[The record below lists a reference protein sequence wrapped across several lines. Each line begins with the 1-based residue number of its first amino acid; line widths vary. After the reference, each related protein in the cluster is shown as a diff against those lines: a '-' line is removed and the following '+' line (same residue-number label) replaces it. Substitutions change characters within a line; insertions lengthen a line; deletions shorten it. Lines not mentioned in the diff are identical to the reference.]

1 MPDNKFDKDNSAY
14 SYEKSLYGS
23 KIKSGPKP
31 KAEVGIDTDK
41 QFYQNLISAMQT
53 SHIDISKV
61 NSFSQVAQTR
71 DQIMQLLDTMGQ
83 DPTISA
89 ALEIYMEDATETND
103 NGQIMW
109 CESDDKNVA
118 SMVNYLLDSMNVDKN
133 IDKWAYQL
141 CKYGDVYLQLY
152 RESDFKDG
160 LFSDIMNKDDSND
173 DRDTRTLKEDII
185 VNASHSNDKLVPY
198 VEMVSNP
205 AEVFE
210 LTKFGKTY
218 AYIKADVRITSSQTT
233 DAYLNQRLRYSFK
246 KDDINIY
253 QPTDF
258 VHGCLE
264 TTTRTPEEVDI
275 FLTNDLEAK
284 DAKKLTYKVRSG
296 QSLLYNAF
304 KIWRILSLLQTSMLL
319 NRLSKS
325 AIVRILNVE
334 VGDMPHEDVGPYLM
348 HIKQLFE
355 QKAEINVNQ
364 SIDEYINPGPLDNII
379 YVPTNEGKG
388 AISTQE
394 VGGDIDVKGLSD
406 IDYFNNLLYGAIRI
420 PKQFMGFTDD
430 DAGFSGG
437 QSLSLISSR
446 YAKMIK
452 RIQNILIQM
461 CTDAVNLMLLDRG
474 LNNYVNKFR
483 LRMQEPTTQEAIDR
497 RDNTSSEIGVVGDI
511 MNLLG
516 DIEDPIAKLKALKS
530 LLSSIVT
537 DEDIIA
543 IIQDE
548 IDRLEA
554 EGTDDGMSDESMD
567 DDFGGDYGGS
577 GGTSSEFDDLGDLGG
592 LDLGGED
599 TSDNSTE
606 IDNGEESSTES
617 AVGDLPSPSD
627 LGVDMTDN
635 NMEI

>member
-1 MPDNKFDKDNSAY
+1 MSQKKIDKNDSAY

-23 KIKSGPKP
+23 KIKTEPKP
-31 KAEVGIDTDK
+31 KAEIGVDTNK
-41 QFYQNLISAMQT
+41 LFYQDLLDALQT
-53 SHIDISKV
+53 SHLDVSKI

-89 ALEIYMEDATETND
+89 ALEIYTEDAVETND
-103 NGQIMW
+103 QGQIMW
-109 CESDDKNVA
+109 CESEDKNVA
-118 SMVNYLLDSMNVDKN
+118 AMVNFLLDSMNVDKN
-133 IDKWAYQL
+133 IDKWVYQL

-152 RESDFKDG
+152 RESDFNDG
-160 LFSDIMNKDDSND
+160 LFSNVMNKDEDNSSDKQALN
-173 DRDTRTLKEDII
+173 EDII
-185 VNASHSNDKLVPY
+185 VNTSSATDRLVPY
-198 VEMVSNP
+198 VEMVCNP

-218 AYIKADVRITSSQTT
+218 AYIKADVRVTASQST

-246 KDDINIY
+246 RKDINIY

-264 TTTRTPEEVDI
+264 TTSRTPEEVDI
-275 FLTNDLEAK
+275 FLTGELDDK

-304 KIWRILSLLQTSMLL
+304 KIWRIVSLLQTAMLL

-325 AIVRILNVE
+325 SIIRVLNVE
-334 VGDMPHEDVGPYLM
+334 VGDMPHENVGPYLM

-364 SIDEYINPGPLDNII
+364 SISEYINPGPLDNTI
-379 YVPTNEGKG
+379 YVPTNDGKG

-394 VGGDIDVKGLSD
+394 IGGDVDVKGLSD

-430 DAGFSGG
+430 NAGFSGG

-446 YAKMIK
+446 YARMIK
-452 RIQNILIQM
+452 RIQNTIIQM
-461 CTDAVNLMLLDRG
+461 CTDAINIMLLDRG
-474 LNNYVNKFR
+474 LNNYVNKFK
-483 LRMQEPTTQEAIDR
+483 LRMQEPTTQETVDR
-497 RDNTSSEIGVVGDI
+497 RDNTSAKVGLAGDV
-511 MNLLG
+511 MNLLQ
-516 DIEDPIAKLKALKS
+516 DIEDPVAKLKALKS
-530 LLSSIVT
+530 LLSGVVT
-537 DEDIIA
+537 DETIIT
-543 IIQDE
+543 IIQEE
-548 IDRLEA
+548 IDRLEN
-554 EGTDDGMSDESMD
+554 ETDNDELSDESMED
-567 DDFGGDYGGS
+567 DYGSDYGGS
-577 GGTSSEFDDLGDLGG
+577 GGMSGGMSDFNDLGG
-592 LDLGGED
+592 LDLDDNTTDTETSNNDIDTSED
-599 TSDNSTE
+599 TSV
-606 IDNGEESSTES
+606 
-617 AVGDLPSPSD
+617 VGDLPSPSD

>member
-1 MPDNKFDKDNSAY
+1 MSQEKFDKNDLAY

-23 KIKSGPKP
+23 KIKTEPKP
-31 KAEVGIDTDK
+31 KAEIGVDTDK
-41 QFYQNLISAMQT
+41 QFYQDLMDAMQT
-53 SHIDISKV
+53 SHLDVSKI

-89 ALEIYMEDATETND
+89 ALEIYTEDATETND
-103 NGQIMW
+103 SGQIMW
-109 CESDDKNVA
+109 CESEDKNVA
-118 SMVNYLLDSMNVDKN
+118 SMVNFLLDSMNVDKN
-133 IDKWAYQL
+133 IDKWVYQL

-152 RESDFKDG
+152 RESDFNDG
-160 LFSDIMNKDDSND
+160 LFSNVMNMDENNPSDKQS
-173 DRDTRTLKEDII
+173 LKEDII
-185 VNASHSNDKLVPY
+185 LNTSSTNDRLVPY
-198 VEMVSNP
+198 VEMVCNP

-218 AYIKADVRITSSQTT
+218 AYIKADVRITTSQST
-233 DAYLNQRLRYSFK
+233 DAYLNQKLRYSFK
-246 KDDINIY
+246 RNDINIY

-264 TTTRTPEEVDI
+264 TTSRTPEEVDI
-275 FLTNDLEAK
+275 FLTGELDDK

-325 AIVRILNVE
+325 SIIRVLNVE
-334 VGDMPHEDVGPYLM
+334 VGDMPHENVGPYLM

-355 QKAEINVNQ
+355 QKSEINVNQ
-364 SIDEYINPGPLDNII
+364 SIDEYINPGPLDNTI
-379 YVPTNEGKG
+379 YVPTNDGKG

-394 VGGDIDVKGLSD
+394 IGGDVDVKGLSD

-420 PKQFMGFTDD
+420 PKQFMGFTND

-452 RIQNILIQM
+452 RIQNTIIQM
-461 CTDAVNLMLLDRG
+461 CTDAINIMLLDRG
-474 LNNYVNKFR
+474 LNNYINKFT
-483 LRMQEPTTQEAIDR
+483 LRMQEPTTQETVDR
-497 RDNTSSEIGVVGDI
+497 RDNTSAKVGLVGDV
-511 MNLLG
+511 MNLLN
-516 DIEDPIAKLKALKS
+516 DIEDPVAKLKALKS
-530 LLSSIVT
+530 LLSGVVT
-537 DEDIIA
+537 NETIIT

-548 IDRLEA
+548 IDRLEND
-554 EGTDDGMSDESMD
+554 TDVELSDESME

-577 GGTSSEFDDLGDLGG
+577 GGMSGGMTNFDDFGG
-592 LDLGGED
+592 LDLDDNTNTTETSSNDIETSED
-599 TSDNSTE
+599 TSV
-606 IDNGEESSTES
+606 
-617 AVGDLPSPSD
+617 VGDLPSPSD